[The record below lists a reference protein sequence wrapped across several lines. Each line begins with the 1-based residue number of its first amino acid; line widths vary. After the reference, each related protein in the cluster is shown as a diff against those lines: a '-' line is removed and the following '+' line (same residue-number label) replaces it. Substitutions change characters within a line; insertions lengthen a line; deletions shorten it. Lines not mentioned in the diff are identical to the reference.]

1 MGTREAYLDKVQ
13 QLIQV
18 LHLISLRFTVVSA
31 GVQAGALDGA
41 SVQGQIHGFSI
52 QLDGLVAHRLVHVAV
67 QLICCTEEKTFE
79 PLWGDEILIM
89 CLINSKNEYV
99 NFMLISKGNKL
110 MLELTDR
117 V

>member
-31 GVQAGALDGA
+31 DVQAGALDGA
-41 SVQGQIHGFSI
+41 SIQGQIHGFSI

-67 QLICCTEEKTFE
+67 QLICGTEKNKSE
-79 PLWGDEILIM
+79 PLWGDELLIM
-89 CLINSKNEYV
+89 CLIDSKNEYV
-99 NFMLISKGNKL
+99 KG
-110 MLELTDR
+110 
-117 V
+117 